1 MDFIVNINGQ
11 DILIA
16 EEEETTKSRER
27 LHSLY
32 AYLLRARGIEL
43 NQEQERSLQ
52 TWVMNLTESHAETEL
67 AGFDRSR
74 EKRLKTYADRVREL
88 SKEEE
93 ETADALMEVI
103 DAVSEDPEQE
113 SYVINGNKFVFEKG
127 SLDIKKYA
135 DKLNEIGEHD
145 QGNTWFIYLDDDGEL
160 VIY

>member
-27 LHSLY
+27 LRSFY
-32 AYLLRARGIEL
+32 AELLRARGIEL

-67 AGFDRSR
+67 AGFDRSM
-74 EKRLKTYADRVREL
+74 EKRLKTYANRFREL
-88 SKEEE
+88 TKEEQ

-135 DKLNEIGEHD
+135 DKLNEIGKRNH
-145 QGNTWFIYLDDDGEL
+145 GNTWFIYLDDDGEL